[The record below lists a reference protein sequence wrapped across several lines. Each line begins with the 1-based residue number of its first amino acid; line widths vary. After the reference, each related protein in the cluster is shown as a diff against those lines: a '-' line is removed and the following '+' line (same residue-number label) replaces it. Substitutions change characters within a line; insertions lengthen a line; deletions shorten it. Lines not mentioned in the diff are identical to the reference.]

1 MKVFKTI
8 NHNPNLAL
16 ALGYFDGVHLAH
28 QKLISSVVDFA
39 QKNSKKS
46 AVVTFETNPANYFA
60 KEKIYNICSNE
71 ERLGE

>member
-28 QKLISSVVDFA
+28 QKLISSVADFA

-46 AVVTFETNPANYFA
+46 AVVTFEIKPANYFA
-60 KEKIYNICSNE
+60 KEKIYNTC
-71 ERLGE
+71 